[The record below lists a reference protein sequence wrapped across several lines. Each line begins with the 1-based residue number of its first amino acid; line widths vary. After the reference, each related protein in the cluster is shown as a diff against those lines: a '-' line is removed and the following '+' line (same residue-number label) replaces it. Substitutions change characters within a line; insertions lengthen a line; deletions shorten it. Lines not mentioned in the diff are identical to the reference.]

1 MFKIVEKKI
10 LNDSVTS
17 MKIEAPF
24 VARKAEAGQFII
36 LRVND
41 DSERIPLTIAGY
53 DRNEGTIR
61 IIFQIVGSS
70 TALLGAKEEGEYT
83 IDDITDNVAQKMI
96 DRHPHIFSD
105 TVVKNSDEVL
115 DNWEEI
121 KRKERGQKKTWE
133 SLSDITPSL
142 PALMRCVKFISK
154 AEKGGVLPENGKNAF
169 LKDGIELNEDNLGEC
184 LFEICRLAK
193 AKNLDPEAELGLFLK
208 NFTKKV
214 KKLEENT

>member
-1 MFKIVEKKI
+1 MKKDFYEFCKIIERLRAPGGCPWDIEQTHKSLSKHLLEEAYEAYDAI
-10 LNDSVTS
+10 IDEDSHHTMDELGDV
-17 MKIEAPF
+17 
-24 VARKAEAGQFII
+24 
-36 LRVND
+36 L
-41 DSERIPLTIAGY
+41 L
-53 DRNEGTIR
+53 
-61 IIFQIVGSS
+61 QIVMH
-70 TALLGAKEEGEYT
+70 AQIAKEAGEYT

-105 TVVKNSDEVL
+105 TVVNNSQDVL

-142 PALMRCVKFISK
+142 PALMRATKFISK
-154 AEKGGVLPENGKNAF
+154 AKKGGVLPENGKNHF
-169 LKDGIELNEDNLGEC
+169 LKDSIELDKDNLGEC